1 MVTVKN
7 ANVVLEI
14 ADDEVEKYFE
24 KGFSVID
31 KFGNVVRQSVPTEL
45 GALQKAYQDLQKE
58 NALLKEQLE
67 RAKTD
72 VQLLS
77 MAIPKAE
84 APKATV
90 SEEPKKTTSNNNN
103 KKKAQQ

>member
-1 MVTVKN
+1 MVTVRN
-7 ANVVLEI
+7 ANVVLEV

-31 KFGNVVRQSVPTEL
+31 KFGNVVKQSVPTEL

-84 APKATV
+84 APKANV
-90 SEEPKKTTSNNNN
+90 MEEPKKTNGNN
-103 KKKAQQ
+103 KKKSQQ